1 MSIYDIEVTQ
11 INGEPQKLSDY
22 KDKYMIIVNTASEC
36 GLVGQLEDLEELY
49 QELKG
54 EGVIVLGFP
63 SNQFMNQEPLD
74 NAEIQSFC
82 QTSYNVS
89 YPLYEKIDVNGAS
102 AHPLYKHLV
111 KETKNKKI
119 KWNFTKFL
127 VAPNEE
133 SITRFAPTTSPKKVK
148 KEIQTLIKSNQ
159 S

>member
-1 MSIYDIEVTQ
+1 MSIYDIEVTR
-11 INGEPQKLSDY
+11 INGEKQKLSDY
-22 KDKYMIIVNTASEC
+22 KENYMVIVNTASKC
-36 GLVGQLEDLEELY
+36 GLVGQLEALEELY
-49 QELKG
+49 QELKE
-54 EGVIVLGFP
+54 EGVVVLGFP

-74 NAEIQSFC
+74 NEEIQSFC

-89 YPLYEKIDVNGAS
+89 FPLYEKIDVNGET

-133 SITRFAPTTSPKKVK
+133 SITRFAPTTSPGKIK
-148 KEIQTLIKSNQ
+148 KEIEALIKSN
-159 S
+159 